1 MNRQNNQNW
10 ERKLQELEAEIYTQ
24 TPESVK
30 PLWND
35 ESDSQEIR
43 QNTVGRVL
51 SWFESLHP
59 KAKVATIAIA
69 AVGILFIL
77 QTIVK
82 LVTALIGLAI
92 FGTVLYLVYKFLI
105 VPQSYK

>member
-10 ERKLQELEAEIYTQ
+10 ERKLQELEAEIDTQ
-24 TPESVK
+24 TPKSVK
-30 PLWND
+30 PLWSD
-35 ESDSQEIR
+35 ESDSQEIMP
-43 QNTVGRVL
+43 NTLRRVL
-51 SWFESLHP
+51 SWFENLHS

-69 AVGILFIL
+69 AVSILFIL

-92 FGTVLYLVYKFLI
+92 LGTVLYLVYKFLI
-105 VPQSYK
+105 VPQSHE